1 MKILVCLISAQHVPN
16 LLAVHAVR
24 PDKLILLVSDKM
36 VDPARWLIKA
46 LAFGGLDYGMICE
59 QLRIDKTDSIAHTKS
74 ILQEAYEKYPGS
86 EWVVN
91 LTGGT
96 KPMSMAA
103 YEFFRARGSKMLY
116 VSEADQSIA
125 IDFSGGSPL
134 NLNHEIS
141 IQEFLAGYGFD
152 LLNPKS
158 LGGGDTRAEKWFELA
173 AMMAADQED
182 ASLRGFLGY
191 MQKLSEEKNGR
202 DRGMNLR
209 ADDRASIRKIELREK
224 VSDLFGLEVNA
235 VNGVI
240 SGSLDKYAVRFF
252 TGGWLEVFIWGV
264 LRRFNGDGIWDLRM
278 GISFGKKG
286 RPYNKLENEWDIAF
300 MREQSLNIVECKT
313 GEQAQD
319 PSGSDTLYKIEAI
332 KEQLGAIR
340 VRSYLATTAPNVVD
354 TKTGV
359 LKDHIATR
367 AHLYGCKIVTR
378 DVIRQLAELHLSEDD
393 GLDQHIADIFD
404 IKPEASP

>member
-1 MKILVCLISAQHVPN
+1 
-16 LLAVHAVR
+16 
-24 PDKLILLVSDKM
+24 
-36 VDPARWLIKA
+36 
-46 LAFGGLDYGMICE
+46 
-59 QLRIDKTDSIAHTKS
+59 
-74 ILQEAYEKYPGS
+74 
-86 EWVVN
+86 
-91 LTGGT
+91 
-96 KPMSMAA
+96 
-103 YEFFRARGSKMLY
+103 MLY

-158 LGGGDTRAEKWFELA
+158 LVGGDTRAEKWFELA